1 MSDQERGEILKL
13 DWNEAAIPP
22 APEVA
27 EAVLNLA
34 AKQDIFNLYPAVY
47 NKELLNALSNYTGL
61 PAENLQYFA
70 SSDYLHE
77 YIAEV
82 FINIGDPVLILWPS
96 YDNFR
101 LTAEGA
107 GSKIYYSELEP
118 DFNFN
123 FRKFEADL
131 QKIFPSLVYICNPN
145 NLTGTLIEPELIEKL
160 LNNFPDTLFL
170 IDEAYGEFA
179 GSSVN
184 DLVLS
189 HDNLMVSH
197 TMSKAFALAG
207 FRFGY
212 LAADY
217 KIINDISKVRNPKNI
232 TAFAQAACLAALSN
246 TEYMFNYVR
255 EVKAAREFFI
265 NFINLNLNNN
275 LKAYTSHGNFVL
287 IKCESSFIK
296 NKILAGLEAE
306 NIFVRNI
313 SLENCFR
320 VTVGIKAQMQRVASA
335 IQKILEA

>member
-1 MSDQERGEILKL
+1 VSDQERGEILKL
-13 DWNEAAIPP
+13 DWNEAVIPP
-22 APEVA
+22 APEVL
-27 EAVLNLA
+27 EAVFNLA
-34 AKQDIFNLYPAVY
+34 AKPDIFNLYPAVY
-47 NKELLNALSNYTGL
+47 NRNLLNALSSYTGL
-61 PAENLQYFA
+61 TAENLQYFA

-101 LTAEGA
+101 LTAEAAGA
-107 GSKIYYSELEP
+107 KIYYSELEP

-123 FRKFEADL
+123 LKKFEADL
-131 QKIFPSLVYICNPN
+131 QKISPSLVYIGNPN
-145 NLTGTLIEPELIEKL
+145 NPTGTLIEPELIEKL

-179 GSSVN
+179 GASVN
-184 DLVLS
+184 YLIAN
-189 HDNLMVSH
+189 HDNLMVTH

-217 KIINDISKVRNPKNI
+217 KIINDISKIRNPKNI

-246 TEYMFNYVR
+246 TEYMFNYVS

>member
-1 MSDQERGEILKL
+1 
-13 DWNEAAIPP
+13 
-22 APEVA
+22 
-27 EAVLNLA
+27 
-34 AKQDIFNLYPAVY
+34 
-47 NKELLNALSNYTGL
+47 
-61 PAENLQYFA
+61 
-70 SSDYLHE
+70 
-77 YIAEV
+77 
-82 FINIGDPVLILWPS
+82 
-96 YDNFR
+96 
-101 LTAEGA
+101 
-107 GSKIYYSELEP
+107 
-118 DFNFN
+118 
-123 FRKFEADL
+123 
-131 QKIFPSLVYICNPN
+131 
-145 NLTGTLIEPELIEKL
+145 
-160 LNNFPDTLFL
+160 
-170 IDEAYGEFA
+170 
-179 GSSVN
+179 
-184 DLVLS
+184 
-189 HDNLMVSH
+189 
-197 TMSKAFALAG
+197 MSKAFALAG

-287 IKCESSFIK
+287 IKCGSSFIK